1 MRITIK
7 NMVCPRCIKVVRD
20 LLSSLGYTPIDVK
33 LGYAV
38 LDCDAL
44 INEQRQ
50 ILNDKLAEQGFELIS
65 NTEVVVI
72 ERIKIAVLRFAR
84 IDGGLKIKLS
94 QALEDKLGIPYKN
107 LTASFSRL
115 EGRTIE
121 NFYISQRI
129 EYVKELVSYGE
140 LSLADIAFKTGYS
153 SVAYLSK
160 QFSQLVGMTITEYRS
175 MAMDMRN
182 SLTEV

>member
-1 MRITIK
+1 
-7 NMVCPRCIKVVRD
+7 MVCPRCIKVVQD
-20 LLSSLGYTPIDVK
+20 ILTSLGYSPIDVK

-38 LDCDAL
+38 LDCESL
-44 INEQRQ
+44 SNEELQ
-50 ILNDKLAEQGFELIS
+50 ILSDKLTEQGFELIS
-65 NTEVVVI
+65 NDEVVVV

-94 QALEDKLGIPYKN
+94 QALEDKLGMPYKS
-107 LTASFSRL
+107 LTASFSRI

-153 SVAYLSK
+153 SVPYLSK
-160 QFSQLVGMTITEYRS
+160 QFSQIVGMTITEYRS
-175 MAMDMRN
+175 LALDMRN